1 MITPLKLNM
10 AGSHGFL
17 SNARI
22 FVTLLCLKLYTIM
35 PSRLLTLSMA
45 ARHNIFYT
53 FTQEFNNIIC
63 AALHA
68 LYTEE

>member
-35 PSRLLTLSMA
+35 PSRLLTLAMA
-45 ARHNIFYT
+45 ARQDQPPILPAAHNSVPDG
-53 FTQEFNNIIC
+53 
-63 AALHA
+63 
-68 LYTEE
+68 